1 MNNTHL
7 TSLKAKKLCKLCGAK
22 CCWSIGPI
30 LTFNDIKRIKT
41 YFAQEEFFHEVRRGN
56 KSYFT
61 MKKIEEK
68 CFFLNKRNYCLINDV
83 KPLDCLLFPIVL
95 EISPIEKSD
104 QWILNWRYH
113 SCLLSQDK
121 NLDELLQQ
129 AKRTIKEKEIS
140 ELLEY
145 SKAMRMSKAY
155 RRKNL
160 LCSETISFLS
170 STNYL
175 PKEYLITRF
184 SESQGELGGST
195 D

>member
-1 MNNTHL
+1 MVFALNNTRL
-7 TSLKAKKLCKLCGAK
+7 TSLKEKKLCKLCGAK

-41 YFAQEEFFHEVRRGN
+41 HFAQENFFYKVRRGN
-56 KSYFT
+56 NDYFT
-61 MKKIEEK
+61 MKKMGEK

-83 KPLDCLLFPIVL
+83 KPLDCSLFPIVL
-95 EISPIEKSD
+95 EVISIEKSD
-104 QWILNWRYH
+104 QWLLNWRYH

-129 AKRTIKEKEIS
+129 ARRAIKEKEIS

-155 RRKNL
+155 RRKIF
-160 LCSETISFLS
+160 LCNEVRS
-170 STNYL
+170 
-175 PKEYLITRF
+175 R
-184 SESQGELGGST
+184 
-195 D
+195 